1 MRKSCILLLSII
13 ALFWSSAVDV
23 RAQGQEGYNKDGRH
37 KRTIEEV
44 ALEISAIRG
53 LEFETPVQH
62 GTKSREEL
70 HKYLKKL
77 IKEEIPKEKMLA
89 DQKALAK
96 LGLIP
101 ADMQLEDFLLEL
113 YTEQVEGFY
122 DWHSKTLYLVDGVS
136 ETLLKPIISH
146 ELTHAL
152 QDQFVGISNLP
163 ILRENENDD
172 QIMAT
177 QALLEGDAVSTM
189 IDYVLKPT
197 GQDSTML
204 PDIGSLIEKNAN
216 TTMSGTLMTTAPA
229 YIRDNI
235 LFPYTHGPSFIQ
247 RLREAGGWNQVDM
260 ALERPPGSTEQI
272 MHPEKYIKP
281 EEADQPSTITLS
293 PMPDEFG
300 RGWTFLGEN
309 TLGEFSISILLKEFL
324 EAPVEEVFA
333 GWDGDLYQVYE
344 HEPTGKT
351 ALVWLTTWDSNKDAH
366 EFFNGYAALLARKY
380 GSQMAYARNDALVFL
395 TRKGASQEVFAYIEL
410 KDKDVL
416 ILDGVP
422 DESMDAV
429 RESAWKTAQVA
440 RQ

>member
-13 ALFWSSAVDV
+13 ALFWPSAVDV
-23 RAQGQEGYNKDGRH
+23 RAQGQEGYN
-37 KRTIEEV
+37 RTIEEV
-44 ALEISAIRG
+44 ALDISAIRG
-53 LEFETPVQH
+53 LEFKTPVQH

-77 IKEEIPKEKMLA
+77 IKEEIPQEKMLA

-96 LGLIP
+96 FGLIP

-152 QDQFVGISNLP
+152 QDQFVGIGNLP
-163 ILRENENDD
+163 ILMENENDD

-197 GQDSTML
+197 GRDSTML
-204 PDIGSLIEKNAN
+204 PDIGSLIEKNTNA
-216 TTMSGTLMTTAPA
+216 TMGGRLMTTAPA
-229 YIRDNI
+229 YIRSNI

-247 RLREAGGWNQVDM
+247 RLREAGGWDRVDM
-260 ALERPPGSTEQI
+260 ALEWPPSSTEQI
-272 MHPEKYIKP
+272 MHPEKYVKP
-281 EEADQPSTITLS
+281 EEADLPTTITLP
-293 PMPDEFG
+293 PMPDRFG
-300 RGWTFLGEN
+300 RGWTFLGDN

-324 EAPVEEVFA
+324 ENPAEEVFA

-351 ALVWLTTWDSNKDAH
+351 ALVWLTTWDDNKDAR

-380 GSQMAYARNDALVFL
+380 GSEMAYARNDALVFL
-395 TRKGASQEVFAYIEL
+395 TRKGASQEVFAYMEL
-410 KDKDVL
+410 RDEDVL

-422 DESMDAV
+422 DGSMDAV
-429 RESAWKTAQVA
+429 REATWKTAQVA